1 MAKKKQ
7 SSRKDAYTIVLE
19 DIRDN
24 FRAFG
29 ESLSFIRDEVK
40 EHTKILAEHS
50 KILAEHSKILAEHS
64 RILAVL
70 KEDIEVLKGEVAL
83 IRHNQVTR
91 DEFKFL
97 ETRISRLERKLK

>member
-50 KILAEHSKILAEHS
+50 KMLAI
-64 RILAVL
+64 L
-70 KEDIEVLKGEVAL
+70 KEDIEMLKAEVAL

-97 ETRISRLERKLK
+97 ETRVSRLERKLK

>member
-40 EHTKILAEHS
+40 EHTRILAEHS
-50 KILAEHSKILAEHS
+50 KMLAI
-64 RILAVL
+64 L
-70 KEDIEVLKGEVAL
+70 KEDIEILKAEVAL

>member
-50 KILAEHSKILAEHS
+50 KMLAI
-64 RILAVL
+64 L
-70 KEDIEVLKGEVAL
+70 KEDIEILKAEVAL

-97 ETRISRLERKLK
+97 ETRVSRLERKLK

>member
-19 DIRDN
+19 DIRSD
-24 FRAFG
+24 FRIFG
-29 ESLSFIRDEVK
+29 ESLSFVRNEVK
-40 EHTKILAEHS
+40 EHTRILAEHS
-50 KILAEHSKILAEHS
+50 KMLAI
-64 RILAVL
+64 L
-70 KEDIEVLKGEVAL
+70 KEDIEILKAEVAL